1 MTSTTLTEDQRIDL
15 VAAMVAAMV
24 KRGEIFEDQ
33 MVQARDE
40 LMASSDEE
48 LFEAAEELGVKKI
61 RDSRGVGL

>member
-1 MTSTTLTEDQRIDL
+1 MTTEQRTEL
-15 VAAMVAAMV
+15 VAALVAAMV

-33 MVQARDE
+33 MLQLRDE

-48 LFEAAEELGVKKI
+48 LLEAAEELGVEKF

>member
-1 MTSTTLTEDQRIDL
+1 MTTEQRTEI
-15 VAAMVAAMV
+15 VAALVAAMV

-33 MVQARDE
+33 MLQLRDE

-48 LFEAAEELGVKKI
+48 LLEAAEELGVEKF